1 METVENPGAGYFL
14 PGVWGCPPD
23 LKIPQEWGIK
33 GLIETISVVSF
44 VSISLL
50 LLYRN
55 GDDLGEGGRI
65 PYRHVGKHLAI
76 DINPGLI
83 KAVDEPA
90 IGETMLTGSGINTDD
105 PQPSEIA
112 LSIAAMAIGI
122 AQGLQHR
129 LVGDAVAGVPC
140 PHLSLGE
147 LQYLLMTAMGSD
159 AAFYPSHLYPP

>member
-1 METVENPGAGYFL
+1 M
-14 PGVWGCPPD
+14 
-23 LKIPQEWGIK
+23 
-33 GLIETISVVSF
+33 SV
-44 VSISLL
+44 SLL
-50 LLYRN
+50 LLCGN
-55 GDDLGEGGRI
+55 SHDLGEGGGI

-76 DINPGLI
+76 DVNPGLI

-90 IGETMLTGSGINTDD
+90 VRETMLTGGGIDTDD

-112 LSIAAMAIGI
+112 LSIAAMVIGI
-122 AQGLQHR
+122 AQGLHHR

-147 LQYLLMTAMGSD
+147 LKYLLMTAMGSD